1 VVRRA
6 LWRGRWSHH
15 LARYL
20 LRPFSEDLT
29 HPKFFTED
37 HSSSPKGVS
46 LPILVR
52 MSLGRSRFGQPLAL
66 DDVHGL
72 LVRGSGNLEVAD

>member
-1 VVRRA
+1 MPINLHDAPGVR
-6 LWRGRWSHH
+6 GSSP
-15 LARYL
+15 
-20 LRPFSEDLT
+20 LRPT
-29 HPKFFTED
+29 HAKFFTED

>member
-1 VVRRA
+1 
-6 LWRGRWSHH
+6 
-15 LARYL
+15 
-20 LRPFSEDLT
+20 
-29 HPKFFTED
+29 
-37 HSSSPKGVS
+37 
-46 LPILVR
+46 